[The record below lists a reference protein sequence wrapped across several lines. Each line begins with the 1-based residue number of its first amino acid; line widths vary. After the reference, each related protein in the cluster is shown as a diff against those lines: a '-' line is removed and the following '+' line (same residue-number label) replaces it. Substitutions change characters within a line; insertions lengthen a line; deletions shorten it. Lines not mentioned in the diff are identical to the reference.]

1 MLTIA
6 EYAKLCELVYEDNA
20 AIKIDQAFPGK
31 FDDILEYQAKHLKA
45 LALCDATSQHGYI
58 VFKGFEWYPGGILKM
73 LSFKPGQKKVH
84 PGLLAD
90 FELIREDLEEAIYN
104 LREDC
109 TDIHFV
115 GHSWGGALA
124 VLLSTQSVQSGFSY
138 YFWTAPHWFF
148 EIMSGSSVRATDH
161 YLRVVNAGDIL
172 AELPLGFGYGHSGS
186 EMFLSSNPK
195 HVFDN
200 PIFLRRVMEHCFAWI
215 KGQRHKAHRIKNYVE
230 RLGQI

>member
-104 LREDC
+104 LQEDC

-124 VLLSTQSVQSGFSY
+124 VLLSTQSSCNSLITFGQ
-138 YFWTAPHWFF
+138 PR
-148 EIMSGSSVRATDH
+148 IGSSDNVWGSVRATD